1 MAIGKKSE
9 YKHEEIKNARDLV
22 KELQKQGAEM
32 LHSTGEVKITI
43 GGNTLLYNGDFDIL
57 LVKR

>member
-9 YKHEEIKNARDLV
+9 YKHEEIKNTRDLV

-43 GGNTLLYNGDFDIL
+43 GGNTIQYSGDFDIL

>member
-9 YKHEEIKNARDLV
+9 YKHEEIKNTRDLV
-22 KELQKQGAEM
+22 KELQKQGAEVI
-32 LHSTGEVKITI
+32 HSTGTVGITV
-43 GGNTLLYNGDFDIL
+43 GGNTIQYSGDFDIL